1 MSLRINLND
10 AGLMAH
16 RRLTQTDAAVTKAIE
31 RLSSGFRV
39 NTAADDP
46 AGLAISENLRA
57 QLGGIQTA
65 IKNSQD
71 AINMVKTAEGALT
84 EVHTLLRSM
93 RDLAVHASNAGV
105 NNPTTLAAD
114 QAQIQSALESI
125 NRIASTTAFGTKK
138 LLDGS
143 SGVTG
148 TSTNSEVTVV
158 SGSVATK
165 AGTYAVRLD
174 TAASQAYAVSTSRQV
189 QQATAGA
196 ATGANNISG
205 TDYGILRFGGALV
218 NGGNAV
224 DIRVYS
230 TDTIQDVINRINGD
244 AVLSRY
250 VTAGLNAAGNTLVFT
265 SKYLGATAGGLTVQA
280 MAGAGTTGTAAN
292 VTTFTGVSNLSADS
306 SVAANASGSALLATA
321 ETLTLTDTITGKST
335 TVALVVGDSLSSAV
349 AKINTAAQSAGVRV
363 VVELQD
369 AGKLKWTNTAYG
381 SSSYAAVTVT
391 SNISVAASQANLGIG
406 TGQTLTIS
414 ASGAIGSTNYTGTA
428 GQNVAG
434 TINGESATGQGQ
446 YLIGNTGNAN
456 TDGLKLKITTATA
469 AGQIVAQVTIT
480 QGSTKFQIGA
490 NAGETA
496 SISIDSVASNKL
508 GTSATGLVTGAGSI
522 ADIDV
527 TTFDG
532 AQDAIKLIDAA
543 IEEVS
548 TIRANLG
555 AFQKNV
561 LQSNI
566 NSLGVSYEN
575 LAASQSS
582 IRDADMAAE
591 MVEFTRNQILLQA
604 GTAMLTQANQVPQA
618 LLQMLR

>member
-10 AGLMAH
+10 AALMAH
-16 RRLTQTDAAVTKAIE
+16 RRLTQTDSAVSKAIE

-57 QLGGIQTA
+57 QLGGIQQA
-65 IKNSQD
+65 IRNSQD

-93 RDLAVHASNAGV
+93 RDLAVHASNVGA

-114 QAQIQSALESI
+114 QAQIRSALESI

-174 TAASQAYAVSTSRQV
+174 TAASRAYAVSTSRQV

-196 ATGANNISG
+196 DYGANNISG
-205 TDYGILRFGGALV
+205 TDYGILRFGGSMV
-218 NGGNAV
+218 NGGNPV
-224 DIRVYS
+224 DIRIYS
-230 TDTIQDVINRINGD
+230 TDTIQDVINRINSD
-244 AVLSRY
+244 PVLSRY
-250 VTAGLNAAGNTLVFT
+250 VTAGLDAAGTKLVFT
-265 SKYLGATAGGLTVQA
+265 SKYLGATDGSLTVQA
-280 MAGAGTTGTAAN
+280 MDGAGTTGTADN
-292 VTTFTGVSNLSADS
+292 VTTFTGVSNASADE
-306 SVAANASGSALLATA
+306 SVSANATGSALLATA
-321 ETLTLTDTITGKST
+321 ETLTLTDVVTGKST
-335 TVALVVGDSLSSAV
+335 TVSLLVGDSLDV
-349 AKINTAAQSAGVRV
+349 VVNKINSAAQAAGVRV
-363 VVELQD
+363 MASLD
-369 AGKLKWTNTAYG
+369 DGGKIRWTNTAYG
-381 SSSYAAVTVT
+381 SSTYASVTIT
-391 SNISVAASQANLGIG
+391 SNISSAASAANLGIG
-406 TGQTLTIS
+406 NGQTLTIS

-428 GQNVAG
+428 GNDVAG
-434 TINGESATGQGQ
+434 TINGEAATGQGQ
-446 YLIGNTGNAN
+446 YLIGNTGNPN
-456 TDGLKLKITTATA
+456 TAGLKLKITTATA
-469 AGQIVAQVTIT
+469 SGQIVAQVTVY

-490 NAGETA
+490 NAGESVA
-496 SISIDSVASNKL
+496 ISIDSVASDRL
-508 GTSATGLVTGAGSI
+508 GVTATGLVTSATSL

-527 TTFDG
+527 TTYEG
-532 AQDAIKLIDAA
+532 AQDAIRLIDAA

-548 TIRANLG
+548 TLRANLG

-566 NSLGVSYEN
+566 NSLGVAYEN

>member
-174 TAASQAYAVSTSRQV
+174 TAASQAYAVSTSRYV

-196 ATGANNISG
+196 TTGANNITG

-250 VTAGLNAAGNTLVFT
+250 VTAGLNAAGDTLVFT
-265 SKYLGATAGGLTVQA
+265 SKYLGATDGDLTVQA
-280 MAGAGTTGTAAN
+280 MDGAGTTGTAAN
-292 VTTFTGVSNLSADS
+292 VTTFTGVSNAASDD

-363 VVELQD
+363 MVELQD

-391 SNISVAASQANLGIG
+391 SNISVAASEDNLGIG

-414 ASGAIGSTNYTGTA
+414 ASGAIGSTDYTGTA

-469 AGQIVAQVTIT
+469 AGQIVAQVTVT

-496 SISIDSVASNKL
+496 SVSIDSVASNKL
-508 GTSATGLVTGAGSI
+508 GTSATGLVTGAVSI

>member
-114 QAQIQSALESI
+114 QAQIESALESI

-230 TDTIQDVINRINGD
+230 TDTIQDVINRINSD
-244 AVLSRY
+244 ATLSRY
-250 VTAGLNAAGNTLVFT
+250 VTAGLDAAGTKLVFT
-265 SKYLGATAGGLTVQA
+265 SKYLGATAGSLTVQA

-292 VTTFTGVSNLSADS
+292 VTTFTGVSNATADA
-306 SVAANASGSALLATA
+306 SVSANADGGALLATA
-321 ETLTLTDTITGKST
+321 ETLTLTDTINGKST
-335 TVALVVGDSLSSAV
+335 TVALVAGDSLSSVV

-363 VVELQD
+363 MVELQD

-391 SNISVAASQANLGIG
+391 SSIGVAASAANLGIG
-406 TGQTLTIS
+406 NGQTLTIS

-428 GQNVAG
+428 GQDVAG

-456 TDGLKLKITTATA
+456 TDGLKLKITTPTA
-469 AGQIVAQVTIT
+469 SGQIVAQVTIV

-496 SISIDSVASNKL
+496 SVSIDSVASDKL
-508 GTSATGLVTGAGSI
+508 GDSATGLVTGALSI

-548 TIRANLG
+548 TMRANLG

-566 NSLGVSYEN
+566 NSLGVAYEN

-618 LLQMLR
+618 LLAMLR

>member
-57 QLGGIQTA
+57 QLGGISTA

-230 TDTIQDVINRINGD
+230 NDTIQDVINRINSD

-250 VTAGLNAAGNTLVFT
+250 VKAGLNAAGDTLVFT
-265 SKYLGATAGGLTVQA
+265 SKYLGATAGSLTVQA
-280 MAGAGTTGTAAN
+280 MDGAGTTGTAAN
-292 VTTFTGVSNLSADS
+292 VKTFTGVSNATADA
-306 SVAANASGSALLATA
+306 SVAANADGNALLTTA
-321 ETLTLTDTITGKST
+321 ETLTLTDTINGKST
-335 TVALVVGDSLSSAV
+335 TVALVAGDSLSSVV

-363 VVELQD
+363 MVELQD

-391 SNISVAASQANLGIG
+391 SSITVAASPANLGIG
-406 TGQTLTIS
+406 NGQTLTIS

-428 GQNVAG
+428 GQNVSG

-456 TDGLKLKITTATA
+456 TDGLKLKITTPTA
-469 AGQIVAQVTIT
+469 SGQIVAQVTIV

-490 NAGETA
+490 NAAETA
-496 SISIDSVASNKL
+496 SVAIDSVSSDKL
-508 GTSATGLVTGAGSI
+508 GETATGLVTGASSI

-548 TIRANLG
+548 RMRANLG

-566 NSLGVSYEN
+566 NSLGVAYEN

-582 IRDADMAAE
+582 IRDADMAQE

>member
-16 RRLTQTDAAVTKAIE
+16 RRLTQTDAAVTKAIG

-57 QLGGIQTA
+57 QLGGIKTA

-114 QAQIQSALESI
+114 QAQIQSALQSI

-174 TAASQAYAVSTSRQV
+174 TAATQASAVSTSRQV
-189 QQATAGA
+189 QQVTAGA
-196 ATGANNISG
+196 VTGANNISG

-218 NGGNAV
+218 NSGNAV

-230 TDTIQDVINRINGD
+230 TDTIQDVINRINSD
-244 AVLSRY
+244 ATLSRY

-265 SKYLGATAGGLTVQA
+265 SKYLGATAGSVTVQA

-292 VTTFTGVSNLSADS
+292 VTTFTGVSNLAADA
-306 SVAANASGSALLATA
+306 SVAANADGSALLATA
-321 ETLTLTDTITGKST
+321 ETLTLTDTINGKST
-335 TVALVVGDSLSSAV
+335 TVALVVGDSLSSVV

-363 VVELQD
+363 MVELQD
-369 AGKLKWTNTAYG
+369 AGKLNWKNTAYG

-391 SNISVAASQANLGIG
+391 SSIGVAASTANLGIG
-406 TGQTLTIS
+406 NGETLTIS
-414 ASGAIGSTNYTGTA
+414 ASGAIGGTNYTGTA
-428 GQNVAG
+428 GQDVAG

-456 TDGLKLKITTATA
+456 TDGLKLKITTPTA
-469 AGQIVAQVTIT
+469 SGQIVAQVTIV

-496 SISIDSVASNKL
+496 SVSIDSVASDKL
-508 GTSATGLVTGAGSI
+508 GDTATGLVTGATSI

-548 TIRANLG
+548 TMRANLG

-561 LQSNI
+561 LESNI
-566 NSLGVSYEN
+566 NSLGVAYEN

-582 IRDADMAAE
+582 IRDADMAEE

-618 LLQMLR
+618 LLAMLR